1 MKNTRSCN
9 YFYDPN
15 TANYLIEYRGN
26 FEEQMSNV
34 DYACGARITAS
45 IGVISVAP
53 ENLSR
58 LLREVPSIIFQDFRT
73 MYVLQEISPSAADN
87 ISSIKINPY
96 LNLTGNGVLVGIVDT
111 GIDYLNQEFIRE
123 DGISRIAG
131 IWDQSIEDK
140 SPENSS
146 IEKPYMGTL
155 YTNEQINQAINAS
168 KNNQDPYAIVP
179 SRDERG
185 HGTKVAGIVGARG
198 YTGEFEGVAHDCEFV
213 IVKLFES
220 TNFKKRLEAN
230 GIMDVP
236 TYNASELVAGI
247 EYLKRVAISLL
258 KPIVI
263 YIGIG
268 STEGAHDGFNLIERY
283 VASIADNR
291 GICMVAGG
299 GNEGASQ
306 GHVTGNLKNV
316 GDVQAIELRIPREMK
331 SFSFFIWIQKP
342 NRASINI
349 ISPTG
354 EESKVIESKLDKR
367 QSFKFVFVRTNMTVR
382 YYTPEYFTGHEVIN
396 ISFED
401 IKPGIWTFQLIGVYV
416 INGRFDA
423 WLPPKDTLPENTVFL
438 KSDPYTTITLPC
450 MAPNTVT
457 VAYYGIDKALIA
469 ASGKGFN
476 ANYRINPDIATIG
489 MNVITTQPAGG
500 VTTMSGCSA
509 ATAIVAGT
517 CALLLQWGIVNGND
531 LTMYSRKIRSY
542 LMYGA
547 GRNQMYKYPNRELG
561 YGELDILG
569 TFDALSKT
577 YRGKLQEQGFAAE
590 KIIDNSAGYEEY
602 SIKKLYI
609 RIPIKSYRWG
619 LDEKRY
625 GKARGSFLQ
634 HKL

>member
-1 MKNTRSCN
+1 VASFRDCN
-9 YFYDPN
+9 LYYDSKVG
-15 TANYLIEYRGN
+15 NYLIEYKGN
-26 FEEQMSNV
+26 FDEQIKKL
-34 DYACGARITAS
+34 DYACGQIVTEIIAI
-45 IGVISVAP
+45 VAVA
-53 ENLSR
+53 EKDIRR
-58 LLREVPSIIFQDFRT
+58 LLRDVPSIRYIDFRN
-73 MYVLQEISPSAADN
+73 MYVLQDISPSFVN
-87 ISSIKINPY
+87 TINVIKNNPY
-96 LNLTGNGVLVGIVDT
+96 INLTGKGVLIGLLDT
-111 GIDYLNQEFIRE
+111 GIDYLNEEFIRE
-123 DGISRIAG
+123 DGTSRIIS
-131 IWDQSIEDK
+131 IWDQSIRSDTNE
-140 SPENSS
+140 EL
-146 IEKPYMGTL
+146 YMGTL
-155 YTNEQINQAINAS
+155 YSNEQINAAINAS
-168 KNNQDPYAIVP
+168 KNKQDPYLVVP
-179 SRDERG
+179 SKDERG
-185 HGTKVAGIVGARG
+185 HGTSLAGIIGARG
-198 YTGEFEGVAHDCEFV
+198 YSSDFQGIAHDSDFV
-213 IVKLFES
+213 VVKLFES
-220 TNFKKRLEAN
+220 TNFKETLKEN
-230 GIMDVP
+230 GVKDTPV
-236 TYNASELVAGI
+236 YNASEIVSAVDHLR
-247 EYLKRVAISLL
+247 KTSLIL
-258 KPIVI
+258 RRPMVI
-263 YIGIG
+263 CLSIG
-268 STEGAHDGFNLIERY
+268 STEGSHSGGSLISRY
-283 VASIADNR
+283 IASIGSVR
-291 GICMVAGG
+291 GICIVAGG

-306 GHVTGNLKNV
+306 GHASGFIKGV
-316 GDVQAIELRIPREMK
+316 GDMQVVELKIPTEMK
-331 SFSFFIWIQKP
+331 RFSFYIWVRKP
-342 NRASINI
+342 NRISINV

-354 EESKVIESKLDKR
+354 ETSQLVESKKDKV
-367 QSFKFVFVRTNMTVR
+367 QVFNFLFVRTVMTVK
-382 YYTPEYFTGHEVIN
+382 YHTPEYFTGNENIEVIFN
-396 ISFED
+396 N